1 MPGWLMPFLLF
12 IGALVAAF
20 LLVMWARRVG
30 GNPQPS
36 IDRVLSAN
44 GAMRCMEACRVLQGL
59 SQRGDQR
66 ALTEVWEAIE
76 LPLLKALP
84 DCPPDYKVHLI
95 NVLDAASK
103 AAANREL
110 SKRIMTLRN
119 SLIA

>member
-1 MPGWLMPFLLF
+1 MRGWLMPFLLF
-12 IGALVAAF
+12 NGALVAAF
-20 LLVMWARRVG
+20 FLVMWARRVG
-30 GNPQPS
+30 GDPKPS

-44 GAMRCMEACRVLQGL
+44 GAARCMEASRVLNGL
-59 SQRGDQR
+59 TTRGDQR
-66 ALTEVWEAIE
+66 ALAEVWEAIE

-84 DCPPDYKVHLI
+84 DCPPDYKVQLI

-103 AAANREL
+103 AVTNREL

>member
-1 MPGWLMPFLLF
+1 MLVWLMPVLLF

-30 GNPQPS
+30 GDPTPS

-44 GAMRCMEACRVLQGL
+44 GAVRCIEASRVLHSL
-59 SQRGDQR
+59 TTRSDQRGI
-66 ALTEVWEAIE
+66 AKVWEAIE
-76 LPLLKALP
+76 LPLLRALP
-84 DCPPDYKVHLI
+84 DCSPDYKVQLI

-103 AAANREL
+103 TVTSREL

-119 SLIA
+119 SLIT

>member
-1 MPGWLMPFLLF
+1 MRGWLMPFLLF

-30 GNPQPS
+30 GDSKPS

-44 GAMRCMEACRVLQGL
+44 GAARCMEASRVLHGL
-59 SQRGDQR
+59 TQRGDQR
-66 ALTEVWEAIE
+66 AMAEVWEAIE

-84 DCPPDYKVHLI
+84 DCPPDYKVQLI

-103 AAANREL
+103 AATNREL

>member
-1 MPGWLMPFLLF
+1 MPFLLF

-20 LLVMWARRVG
+20 FLVMWARRVG

-44 GAMRCMEACRVLQGL
+44 GAVRCVEASRVLDAL
-59 SQRGDQR
+59 AKRGDQR
-66 ALTEVWEAIE
+66 GLTTVWEAIE

-84 DCPPDYKVHLI
+84 DCPPDYKVQLI
-95 NVLDAASK
+95 NVLDNASK
-103 AAANREL
+103 AATNREL
-110 SKRIMTLRN
+110 AKRIMTMRN